1 LDSNAQFV
9 DIRAGQS
16 ATLRFVNLREPS
28 LIIEKVDASG
38 LPLAGATFEV
48 RTLAGA
54 LVAEVV
60 TNQGGL
66 AIVPGL
72 NPGAFEVIETVPP
85 AGYVIVAR
93 SRVVEFVAGQSVTVR
108 FVNLRQ
114 PGLVIEKVD
123 ENGLPLAGAEF
134 ELRTAGGQL
143 LHRVTTN
150 QGGIA
155 AIEGLATG
163 TFVLTETRPPQG
175 FEVVEVSRTIEFV
188 AGESRTERFVNLRT
202 PSLVIEKI
210 DN

>member
-1 LDSNAQFV
+1 M
-9 DIRAGQS
+9 
-16 ATLRFVNLREPS
+16 
-28 LIIEKVDASG
+28 
-38 LPLAGATFEV
+38 EV
-48 RTLAGA
+48 L
-54 LVAEVV
+54 
-60 TNQGGL
+60 
-66 AIVPGL
+66 
-72 NPGAFEVIETVPP
+72 
-85 AGYVIVAR
+85 YVIVAR

-202 PSLVIEKI
+202 PSPRQSTLWLY
-210 DN
+210 